1 MCGSPVGFTF
11 YNLGIR
17 GTFSVDFVGVKNQVV
32 NKKLQISGILKK
44 SAIDFRYSISV
55 MKTFLQHHENKSV

>member
-1 MCGSPVGFTF
+1 M
-11 YNLGIR
+11 
-17 GTFSVDFVGVKNQVV
+17 DFVGVKNQVC
-32 NKKLQISGILKK
+32 NKKKIQISGILKK

>member
-1 MCGSPVGFTF
+1 M
-11 YNLGIR
+11 
-17 GTFSVDFVGVKNQVV
+17 DFVGVKNQVC
-32 NKKLQISGILKK
+32 NKKIRISGILKK

>member
-1 MCGSPVGFTF
+1 M
-11 YNLGIR
+11 
-17 GTFSVDFVGVKNQVV
+17 DFVGVKKKVC

-55 MKTFLQHHENKSV
+55 MKTFLQLHENKSV

>member
-1 MCGSPVGFTF
+1 MD
-11 YNLGIR
+11 I
-17 GTFSVDFVGVKNQVV
+17 VGVKNQVR
-32 NKKLQISGILKK
+32 NKKLKISGILKK

>member
-1 MCGSPVGFTF
+1 MD
-11 YNLGIR
+11 I
-17 GTFSVDFVGVKNQVV
+17 VGVKNQVC
-32 NKKLQISGILKK
+32 NKKLKISGISKK

>member
-1 MCGSPVGFTF
+1 MD
-11 YNLGIR
+11 I
-17 GTFSVDFVGVKNQVV
+17 VGVKNQVC
-32 NKKLQISGILKK
+32 NKNLKISGILKK